1 MTLDDNI
8 LFLEK
13 INEAA
18 GDGRVLDAVLDEFAA
33 AVRKGERD
41 ACLEIIIKTS
51 LITNAVL
58 QTRRRT
64 SRRRCRRRRAGPGA
78 NA

>member
-33 AVRKGERD
+33 AVRKEERD
-41 ACLEIIIKTS
+41 ACIEIIEQMMKPPMAS
-51 LITNAVL
+51 SDDAYLVL
-58 QTRRRT
+58 DSIADKIRDR
-64 SRRRCRRRRAGPGA
+64 
-78 NA
+78 